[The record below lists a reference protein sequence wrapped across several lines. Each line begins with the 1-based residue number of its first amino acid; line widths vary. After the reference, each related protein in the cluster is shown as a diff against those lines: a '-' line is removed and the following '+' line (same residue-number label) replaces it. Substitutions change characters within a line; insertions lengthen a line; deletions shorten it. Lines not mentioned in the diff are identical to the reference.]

1 MELSFCLAGVNHV
14 RSSTPFMAPP
24 QDTET
29 ALWFESEI
37 QPHEAELRRYLRGFV
52 PKDSVDD
59 LVQETYIRL
68 LRARVVRQVR
78 APRSLLFA
86 IARNAARDVYR
97 REVVARTNA
106 VAEIDE
112 LPVLDE
118 AQDTPEIVCLRQEI
132 ALLHEAIQA
141 LPERCRA
148 VLIMRKLHNLSH
160 QEISDC
166 MSISVHTV
174 EAQLTKALRRCEQF
188 LEHRGVRGKGGAA

>member
-1 MELSFCLAGVNHV
+1 MV
-14 RSSTPFMAPP
+14 PP

-29 ALWFESEI
+29 AHWFESEI

-52 PKDSVDD
+52 PTDSVDD
-59 LVQETYIRL
+59 MVQETYIRL
-68 LRARVVRQVR
+68 LRARVGRKVR

-97 REVVARTNA
+97 REVVAKTKA

-118 AQDTPEIVCLRQEI
+118 AQDTPELICLRQEI
-132 ALLHEAIQA
+132 SLLHEAIQA

-160 QEISDC
+160 QEIADC

-174 EAQLTKALRRCEQF
+174 EAQLTKALRRCEKYLQ
-188 LEHRGVRGKGGAA
+188 HRGVHGKGDAS